1 MNEKQK
7 RKNFKEMWI
16 FHEKKEEKKNR
27 ERMRKMKGKSEIIMN
42 ERKTQKKHILQRKIM
57 IILKRIRGIMK

>member
-1 MNEKQK
+1 
-7 RKNFKEMWI
+7 
-16 FHEKKEEKKNR
+16 
-27 ERMRKMKGKSEIIMN
+27 MKGKSEIIMN